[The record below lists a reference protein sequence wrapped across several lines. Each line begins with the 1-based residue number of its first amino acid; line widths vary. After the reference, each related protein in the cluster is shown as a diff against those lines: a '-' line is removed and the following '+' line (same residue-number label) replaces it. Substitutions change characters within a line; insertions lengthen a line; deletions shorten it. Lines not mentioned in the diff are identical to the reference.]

1 MAGQFSVNT
10 ENMRTTAAQ
19 IRAYAQEYE
28 SIANKLMQTAQQVGS
43 VYQSADAQVFLTQI
57 QGCHNDLKAMVA
69 KLNLVSQTLE
79 QQTKNYET
87 VSSHNSQ
94 QARKLGN

>member
-1 MAGQFSVNT
+1 MAGQFSVKT
-10 ENMRTTAAQ
+10 EDMGTAAAQ

-43 VYQSADAQVFLTQI
+43 VYQSTDAQVFLAQI

-79 QQTKNYET
+79 QQKKNYEN
-87 VSSHNSQ
+87 VSAHNSQ

>member
-43 VYQSADAQVFLTQI
+43 VYQSTDAQVFLAQI

-79 QQTKNYET
+79 QQKKNYEK
-87 VSSHNSQ
+87 VSAHNSQ